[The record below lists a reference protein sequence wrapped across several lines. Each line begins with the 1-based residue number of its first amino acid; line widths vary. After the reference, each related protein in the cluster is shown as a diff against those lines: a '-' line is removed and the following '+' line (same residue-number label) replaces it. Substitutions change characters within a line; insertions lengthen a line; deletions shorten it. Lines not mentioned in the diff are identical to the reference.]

1 MRGYITKQLMAIH
14 RDLTQFEQQE
24 RGILNHIPPPFFL
37 VLRLTQI
44 PVGLLPKYCKSP

>member
-24 RGILNHIPPPFFL
+24 RGILNHIPPLFL
-37 VLRLTQI
+37 LLRLTQI